1 MYNNNFFVGCLSI
14 LLIIIALGAIEGLV
28 LMLLWNWLAP
38 LFWSTAPILSFWQAW
53 GILVL
58 LNLIFSPF
66 KSSSNK

>member
-14 LLIIIALGAIEGLV
+14 LFIVIALGAIEGLV

-53 GILVL
+53 GILIL

>member
-1 MYNNNFFVGCLSI
+1 MYNNSFFIGCLSI
-14 LLIIIALGAIEGLV
+14 LLIIVALGAIEGLV

-38 LFWSTAPILSFWQAW
+38 LFWSNAPILSFWQAW